1 MGILLSFLFR
11 PPPRPIAIIH
21 PLPNQTLIIEEPE
34 RVHYHW
40 YPSHNIPSPRFPP
53 FTSDDFFTFSPVRT
67 HPFLHNTL
75 SRSYARALELSLRPR
90 RIILPSVINRNAGR
104 IPYTRSIVDPDDVI
118 HLQPIPESNYT
129 LTPLQEFNFK

>member
-21 PLPNQTLIIEEPE
+21 PLPNQTLIIEEPY

-40 YPSHNIPSPRFPP
+40 YPSHNIPSPRIFP
-53 FTSDDFFTFSPVRT
+53 FTDEDVFTRSPIFT
-67 HPFLHNTL
+67 YPFLQNTL
-75 SRSYARALELSLRPR
+75 CSSYARALAISLRPQ
-90 RIILPSVINRNAGR
+90 RISPLVINRNAGR
-104 IPYTRSIVDPDDVI
+104 IPYTGSLVEPEGVI
-118 HLQPIPESNYT
+118 HLQPVPESNYA